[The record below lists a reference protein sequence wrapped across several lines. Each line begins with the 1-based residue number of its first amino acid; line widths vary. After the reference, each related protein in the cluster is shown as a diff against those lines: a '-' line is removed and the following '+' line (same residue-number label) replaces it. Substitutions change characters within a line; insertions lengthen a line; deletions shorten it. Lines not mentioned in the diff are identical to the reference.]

1 MGEWNLLDLGLITF
15 SFILSVVFGFHT
27 FSGLLKIVRLFRVY
41 PLLIMSF
48 QNEWIHVEFDMLE
61 KFKRLLGTVIII
73 LPLIFRF
80 IPLFLIVY
88 YLLGIAGMELFYD
101 LTR

>member
-1 MGEWNLLDLGLITF
+1 
-15 SFILSVVFGFHT
+15 
-27 FSGLLKIVRLFRVY
+27 
-41 PLLIMSF
+41 
-48 QNEWIHVEFDMLE
+48 MLE
-61 KFKRLLGTVIII
+61 KFKRLLGTVIIM

-88 YLLGIAGMELFYD
+88 YLLGIAGMEIFYD